1 MEHRYNQKLVPNAR
15 YLRKNMTPEER
26 HLWYDFL
33 RNYPV
38 RFKRQM
44 ILGNYVADFYCA
56 KAKLVIE
63 LDGNQHDWEGVDSY
77 DRVRTDYMEK
87 NFGLAVIRISNDDI
101 WRNFHDVCKYIDNL
115 VKMRAKWGT
124 E

>member
-1 MEHRYNQKLVPNAR
+1 MEHKYNQKLVPNAR

-44 ILGNYVADFYCA
+44 ILGKYVADFYCA
-56 KAKLVIE
+56 KAKLVVE
-63 LDGNQHDWEGVDSY
+63 LDGNQHGWEGVDSY

-101 WRNFHDVCKYIDNL
+101 WSDFQDVCKYIDNI
-115 VKMRAKWGT
+115 VKMRADWGT

>member
-44 ILGNYVADFYCA
+44 IIGKYVADFYCA
-56 KAKLVIE
+56 KAKLVVE
-63 LDGNQHDWEGVDSY
+63 LDGNQHGWEGVDSY

-101 WRNFHDVCKYIDNL
+101 WSNFQDVCKYIDNI
-115 VKMRAKWGT
+115 VKMRANWGT